1 MALAAPCIMGTLA
14 HDDEV
19 SGIARTAMTTFQ
31 GITSHHWRVPAEP
44 FVVTTEDGVHIHGSR
59 LGDAEPGRPALLLAH
74 GMIGW
79 HRKPRFAVFGE
90 QLTPSFTVYALD
102 MRGHGHSDG
111 VCDFGGDEIYDLE
124 AVHRLARDEGHATV
138 ISCGT
143 SMGAIASIRH
153 GAVLGGTDAV
163 VGISSLAYW
172 DWHDDAHPR
181 ARRNMHA
188 SIGTPA
194 GRAALRAFGVRM
206 PDHWDPPESPEDVI
220 GKIAPTPVVIVHGAD
235 DRLFPPSHAHR
246 LYEAAGEPKRLL
258 IGEGFGHAEDGL
270 TPAFAHKLVDVL
282 GEMVELT

>member
-1 MALAAPCIMGTLA
+1 
-14 HDDEV
+14 
-19 SGIARTAMTTFQ
+19 MTTFQ

-44 FVVTTEDGVHIHGSR
+44 FVVTTDDGVHISGTR
-59 LGDAEPGRPALLLAH
+59 LGEADRSRPALLLAH

-90 QLTPSFTVYALD
+90 QLTPWFTVYAMD

-111 VCDFGGDEIYDLE
+111 VCDFGGDEIHDLE
-124 AVHRLARDEGHATV
+124 AVHRLARGEGHARV

-153 GAVLGGTDAV
+153 GALLGGTDAV

-188 SIGTPA
+188 RIGTPA

-206 PDHWDPPESPEDVI
+206 PDHWDPPQAPEDVI

-235 DRLFPPSHAHR
+235 DRLFPPSHARR

-282 GEMVELT
+282 GEMVDLT

>member
-1 MALAAPCIMGTLA
+1 
-14 HDDEV
+14 
-19 SGIARTAMTTFQ
+19 MTSFQ

-44 FVVTTEDGVHIHGSR
+44 FGVTTEDGVEIEGTR
-59 LGDAEPGRPALLLAH
+59 LGDADASRPALVLAH

-90 QLTPSFTVYALD
+90 QLTPWFTVYAMD
-102 MRGHGHSDG
+102 MRGHGHSGG
-111 VCDFGGDEIYDLE
+111 VCDFGGDEIFDVE
-124 AVHRLARDEGHATV
+124 AGHRLARSHGHATT
-138 ISCGT
+138 ITCGT
-143 SMGAIASIRH
+143 SMGGIAAIRH
-153 GAVLGGTDAV
+153 GALIGGVDGV

-172 DWHDDAHPR
+172 DWHDDAHPK
-181 ARRNMHA
+181 ARRAMQA
-188 SIGTPA
+188 RIGTPA

-235 DRLFPPSHAHR
+235 DRLFPVAHARR
-246 LYEAAGEPKRLL
+246 LYDAAAEPKRLL

-282 GEMVELT
+282 GETVTL